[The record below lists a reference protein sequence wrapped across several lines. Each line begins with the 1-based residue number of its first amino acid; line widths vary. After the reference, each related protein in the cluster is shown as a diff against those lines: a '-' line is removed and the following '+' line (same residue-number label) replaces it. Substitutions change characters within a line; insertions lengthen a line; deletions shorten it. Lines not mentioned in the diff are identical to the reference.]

1 MKTLRQLIEFRNVVP
16 LVTIILAFLGAGG
29 FLQRLGFTTDQII
42 LALLG
47 ILAVDTVVE
56 RLGYLSRIED
66 SVKSLSVATS
76 KPLFLSRA
84 MLNADEPFEQ
94 FVVRGRDVLISG
106 VSLVGTVGPLR
117 TLFKTTIQRGTNLCF
132 LLLDPESPCLEL
144 AARSH
149 GVSAESLR
157 NDIISSLGH
166 LQQLV
171 DSVGSS
177 KKWLRTGQ
185 IAPDYPGCGHSDA

>member
-1 MKTLRQLIEFRNVVP
+1 MKTLRQLIAFRNVVP
-16 LVTIILAFLGAGG
+16 LVTIILTFLGAGG

-76 KPLFLSRA
+76 QPLFLSRA

-94 FVVRGRDVLISG
+94 FVVRG
-106 VSLVGTVGPLR
+106 
-117 TLFKTTIQRGTNLCF
+117 
-132 LLLDPESPCLEL
+132 
-144 AARSH
+144 
-149 GVSAESLR
+149 
-157 NDIISSLGH
+157 
-166 LQQLV
+166 
-171 DSVGSS
+171 
-177 KKWLRTGQ
+177 
-185 IAPDYPGCGHSDA
+185 